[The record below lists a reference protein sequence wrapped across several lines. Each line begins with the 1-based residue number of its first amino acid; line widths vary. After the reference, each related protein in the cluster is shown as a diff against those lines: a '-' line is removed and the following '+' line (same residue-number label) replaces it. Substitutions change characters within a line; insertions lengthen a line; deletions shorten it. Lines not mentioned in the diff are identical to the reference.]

1 MLTKQDLID
10 FEKKVA
16 EAFERGEIKA
26 PVHLSGGNEETLIEL
41 FSYIHKDDWVFSTHR
56 NHYHYLLHTGDK
68 EGLWNEI
75 KGETRSICSGMSR
88 SMHTCNIDRHFLSS
102 AIVAGCCSIAVGV
115 ALGIKMQKGK
125 RKVWC
130 FVGDGA
136 TDLGWFF
143 EAVRYA
149 ESNDLPITF
158 VIEHNDRSV
167 ETTVKER
174 WGSGD
179 MCIIKSSKI
188 IIYRYLPTYPHVGT
202 GKWVNW

>member
-1 MLTKQDLID
+1 MTKTDLID

-41 FSYIHKDDWVFSTHR
+41 FNYINKEDWVFSNHR

-75 KGETRSICSGMSR
+75 MGLDSGVCSGNSR

-102 AIVAGCCSIAVGV
+102 AIVGGCCSIAVGV
-115 ALGIKMQKGK
+115 ALGLKWRGSKQ
-125 RKVWC
+125 KVWC

-136 TDLGWFF
+136 TDTGWFF
-143 EAVRYA
+143 EALRYA
-149 ESNDLPITF
+149 EANDLPIKF
-158 VIEHNDRSV
+158 IIENNNRSV
-167 ETTVKER
+167 ETSIEGR
-174 WGSGD
+174 WSKGV
-179 MCIIKSSKI
+179 MCQIKTSKVI
-188 IIYRYLPTYPHVGT
+188 VYYYVPTTKHVGT
-202 GKWVNW
+202 GKWVDW